1 MARREIYEAGRA
13 DERSEVVAWLRDVAC
28 TTPAK
33 QTVLGLA
40 ADIERGRHAE
50 AVVLGAEVGG

>member
-1 MARREIYEAGRA
+1 MTRRDIYEAGRA
-13 DERSEVVAWLRDVAC
+13 DERSEIVAWLRDVAC

-40 ADIERGRHAE
+40 ADLEFGRHAE
-50 AVVLGAEVGG
+50 AVVLGAEVPG